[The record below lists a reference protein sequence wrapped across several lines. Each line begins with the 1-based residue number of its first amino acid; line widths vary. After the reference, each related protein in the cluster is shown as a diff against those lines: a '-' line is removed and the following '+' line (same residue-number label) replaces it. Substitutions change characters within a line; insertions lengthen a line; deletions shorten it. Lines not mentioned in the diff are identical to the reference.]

1 MDLIYRNPVL
11 SVLFPILSCG
21 SLLYLRYDI
30 NSKQNCKS
38 SIQAQLSDY
47 LLRNKIWSRTA
58 VRRVFNSIGLILPAI
73 ALSFITTLKCDTDA
87 VIAMICLCCGFSGF
101 IFSGYNTPNHAD
113 LAPAYAGTL
122 FGITNMIGKLLE
134 LNLRCSLVTFEMNWD
149 KTFYFQN
156 TWLYKCSPFT
166 FISLRTRFFI
176 PFRRI
181 EQALFFLVG

>member
-1 MDLIYRNPVL
+1 MDLIYRNPAL

-38 SIQAQLSDY
+38 PIQAQLSDY

-122 FGITNMIGKLLE
+122 FGITNMIGTIPGFLAPQVNTMFIKGHEHEVRIPENILYDYEKALRLALGHQCGIWLL
-134 LNLRCSLVTFEMNWD
+134 V
-149 KTFYFQN
+149 
-156 TWLYKCSPFT
+156 
-166 FISLRTRFFI
+166 
-176 PFRRI
+176 
-181 EQALFFLVG
+181 